1 MAFAGGQP
9 VKKNAEFLL
18 IFPIYDSDGDLVT
31 GAAALDSEVSKDG
44 GAFIDCTNEA
54 IEIGTSGIYKLTLT
68 PTEMNA
74 DVVAIITKT
83 TTEDAKTTPTV
94 IYTSANQ
101 IEAMRG
107 TDDAITSLEAITGD
121 KDSYKATGFAT
132 EIKQDIIDD
141 IVDNIKSYLVD
152 AGRIDA
158 LLDTIIGKTNNLPAD
173 PASEAKQDVIDGIVD
188 DIKAD
193 LVDGGR
199 LDLLIDAIKARTD
212 INATETKQNIIDTIV
227 DAIKVETDKL
237 NNMIEAD
244 EGDFRYTQN
253 ALEQAPVG
261 EGFSLEA
268 IADAVWNELKAGHTI
283 PASYGDFLDVKIS
296 TVGAA
301 AGAGAITWVY
311 TLTDSITGYPIADAD
326 VWVSTDKS
334 GVPVIAS
341 GKTDQYGK
349 VTFYLDVGEI
359 FVFRQKSGWD
369 FVNPDEETVS

>member
-1 MAFAGGQP
+1 MSYAGGFP
-9 VKKNAEFLL
+9 AKKNVEFLL

-31 GAAALDSEVSKDG
+31 GAATLDSEISKDG
-44 GAFIDCTNEA
+44 GAFTDCTNEA
-54 IEIGTSGIYKLTLT
+54 TEIDTSGIYALTLT

-83 TTEDAKTTPTV
+83 TTGDAKTTASV
-94 IYTSANQ
+94 IYTSSKQ
-101 IEAMRG
+101 I
-107 TDDAITSLEAITGD
+107 DAL
-121 KDSYKATGFAT
+121 AT
-132 EIKQDIIDD
+132 EDKQDIID
-141 IVDNIKSYLVD
+141 
-152 AGRIDA
+152 
-158 LLDTIIGKTNNLPAD
+158 
-173 PASEAKQDVIDGIVD
+173 GIVD
-188 DIKAD
+188 IIKAD

-212 INATETKQNIIDTIV
+212 INATEAKQNIIDTIV

-244 EGDFRYTQN
+244 DEDFRYTQN

-261 EGFSLEA
+261 EGLVLEA

-296 TVGAA
+296 TVGPA

-311 TLTDSITGYPIADAD
+311 TLTDADTSNPIADAD
-326 VWVSTDKS
+326 IWVTTDEA
-334 GVPVIAS
+334 GTNVIAS

-349 VTFYLDVGEI
+349 VTFYLDAGTVY
-359 FVFRQKSGWD
+359 VWRQKSGWD
-369 FVNPDEETVS
+369 FDNPDTEVVS